1 MRDFLITPF
10 AIVLSRLKVGNKS
23 DSKMTPN
30 RSKIISEVRNNPSIT
45 EAQLSVIRGISVTA
59 VQKTSSILRSSDI
72 SKESGRTNQ
81 DIGKS
86 RIDRVQIWWRKA
98 NVFFRLRRFERI
110 HIAYRIYEK
119 NISISS
125 FPNKVVTF
133 YLLHCQPHR
142 STKEVDFITLVVFGT
157 CFLRQNYSC

>member
-30 RSKIISEVRNNPSIT
+30 RSKIISEVRNNPNVT
-45 EAQLSVIRGISVTA
+45 AAQLSVIRGISVTA
-59 VQKTSSILRSSDI
+59 VQKNIEYLKIIGCIKRI
-72 SKESGRTNQ
+72 EQNQ
-81 DIGKS
+81 GIGKS
-86 RIDRVQIWWRKA
+86 RIDRMQILWRKA

-119 NISISS
+119 NISISPFS
-125 FPNKVVTF
+125 NKVVTF

>member
-72 SKESGRTNQ
+72 SKESDRTNQ

-86 RIDRVQIWWRKA
+86 RIDRVQI
-98 NVFFRLRRFERI
+98 
-110 HIAYRIYEK
+110 
-119 NISISS
+119 
-125 FPNKVVTF
+125 
-133 YLLHCQPHR
+133 
-142 STKEVDFITLVVFGT
+142 
-157 CFLRQNYSC
+157 